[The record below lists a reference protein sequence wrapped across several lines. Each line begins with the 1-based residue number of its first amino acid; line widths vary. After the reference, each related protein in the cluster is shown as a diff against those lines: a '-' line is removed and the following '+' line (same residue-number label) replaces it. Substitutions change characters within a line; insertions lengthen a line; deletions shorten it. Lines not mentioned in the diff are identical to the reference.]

1 MREVVVV
8 ANEKNLIPNSRRTPE
23 ERRENA
29 RKAGKKSAEVRR
41 RKKLLREC
49 MVDLLALPV
58 ANAKEWNKLVKMGLD
73 VEDIDNRALLTAALF
88 RKAVEQGDVAAFKE
102 IRNLVGEDVGQ
113 EVGELDKL
121 IEGLKNE

>member
-1 MREVVVV
+1 M

-113 EVGELDKL
+113 EEVDGKGIL
-121 IEGLKNE
+121 ILPEVRENG

>member
-1 MREVVVV
+1 
-8 ANEKNLIPNSRRTPE
+8 
-23 ERRENA
+23 
-29 RKAGKKSAEVRR
+29 
-41 RKKLLREC
+41 

-113 EVGELDKL
+113 EEVDGKGIL
-121 IEGLKNE
+121 ILPEVRENG